1 MLMSLLLAASCATQ
15 QPQPAPAPV
24 APPPAPAPAPPPRTS
39 RAQPS
44 KTVRASYQGEQ
55 AAGRPTASGEPYDPD
70 ELTAASKIYPIGS
83 TVLVTNP
90 ANGRSVKVRIND
102 RGPHVRGRSLDLS
115 KRAAEELGI
124 TDQGV
129 ARLKV
134 TAHRLQTSEERIHE
148 IHFGFSVRL
157 DAVVIPGHYGS
168 TLVRRTLDPVP
179 PTAQMARHCWLC
191 RQFTALMR
199 R

>member
-15 QPQPAPAPV
+15 QPQPAPVPVV
-24 APPPAPAPAPPPRTS
+24 APPPPPPPAPPPRAST
-39 RAQPS
+39 QPS
-44 KTVRASYQGEQ
+44 RTVRASYQGEQ

-70 ELTAASKIYPIGS
+70 ELTAASKIFPIGS

-90 ANGRSVKVRIND
+90 ANGKSVKVRIND

-124 TDQGV
+124 TDKGV

-134 TAHRLQTSEERIHE
+134 KRIDSKTARSESVKATSESI
-148 IHFGFSVRL
+148 S
-157 DAVVIPGHYGS
+157 AS
-168 TLVRRTLDPVP
+168 TP
-179 PTAQMARHCWLC
+179 
-191 RQFTALMR
+191 
-199 R
+199 

>member
-1 MLMSLLLAASCATQ
+1 MMLTSLLLLASCATQ

-24 APPPAPAPAPPPRTS
+24 VAPSPPPPAPPPPIS
-39 RAQPS
+39 AQPS
-44 KTVRASYQGEQ
+44 KTVRASYQGRQ

-83 TVLVTNP
+83 ILLVTNP
-90 ANGRSVKVRIND
+90 ANGKSVKVRIND

-124 TDQGV
+124 TEKGV

-134 TAHRLQTSEERIHE
+134 KRLNSNPAKSE
-148 IHFGFSVRL
+148 STK
-157 DAVVIPGHYGS
+157 S
-168 TLVRRTLDPVP
+168 TLDSASASTP
-179 PTAQMARHCWLC
+179 
-191 RQFTALMR
+191 
-199 R
+199 

>member
-1 MLMSLLLAASCATQ
+1 MRNSNWQRNVRGALALMSLLLVASCATQ

-24 APPPAPAPAPPPRTS
+24 VAPPPPAPAPPPRTS
-39 RAQPS
+39 AQPS
-44 KTVRASYQGEQ
+44 RTVRTSYQGEQ

-70 ELTAASKIYPIGS
+70 ELTAASKIFPIGS

-90 ANGRSVKVRIND
+90 ANGKSVKVRIND

-124 TDQGV
+124 TEKGV

-134 TAHRLQTSEERIHE
+134 KRIDSKPAKSE
-148 IHFGFSVRL
+148 STKSAL
-157 DAVVIPGHYGS
+157 DSASAS
-168 TLVRRTLDPVP
+168 TP
-179 PTAQMARHCWLC
+179 
-191 RQFTALMR
+191 
-199 R
+199 

>member
-1 MLMSLLLAASCATQ
+1 VRINSWQLNLGKALMLTSVLVLASCATP

-24 APPPAPAPAPPPRTS
+24 VAPPPPPPPPPPRTS
-39 RAQPS
+39 AQPS
-44 KTVRASYQGEQ
+44 RTVRTSYQGEQ

-70 ELTAASKIYPIGS
+70 ELTAASKIFPIGS

-90 ANGRSVKVRIND
+90 ANGKSVKVRIND

-124 TDQGV
+124 TEKGV

-134 TAHRLQTSEERIHE
+134 RRIDSKPSKGE
-148 IHFGFSVRL
+148 STESSL
-157 DAVVIPGHYGS
+157 DSASAS
-168 TLVRRTLDPVP
+168 TP
-179 PTAQMARHCWLC
+179 
-191 RQFTALMR
+191 
-199 R
+199 

>member
-1 MLMSLLLAASCATQ
+1 LKFSNWQLNIRRALMLTSLLLLASCATQ

-24 APPPAPAPAPPPRTS
+24 VAPSPPPPAPPPRIS
-39 RAQPS
+39 AQPS

-83 TVLVTNP
+83 ILLVTNP
-90 ANGRSVKVRIND
+90 ANGKSVKVRIND

-124 TDQGV
+124 TEKGV

-134 TAHRLQTSEERIHE
+134 K
-148 IHFGFSVRL
+148 RL
-157 DAVVIPGHYGS
+157 DSKPAKSESRKS
-168 TLVRRTLDPVP
+168 TLDSASAATP
-179 PTAQMARHCWLC
+179 
-191 RQFTALMR
+191 
-199 R
+199 

>member
-1 MLMSLLLAASCATQ
+1 MAMSLLLLTSCATQ

-24 APPPAPAPAPPPRTS
+24 VAPPPIAAPAPPPRTS
-39 RAQPS
+39 AQPS
-44 KTVRASYQGEQ
+44 RTVRTSYQGEQ

-70 ELTAASKIYPIGS
+70 ELTAASKIFPIGS

-90 ANGRSVKVRIND
+90 ANGKSVKVRIND

-124 TDQGV
+124 TEKGV

-134 TAHRLQTSEERIHE
+134 KRIDSKPAKSE
-148 IHFGFSVRL
+148 STK
-157 DAVVIPGHYGS
+157 S
-168 TLVRRTLDPVP
+168 TLDSASAATP
-179 PTAQMARHCWLC
+179 
-191 RQFTALMR
+191 
-199 R
+199 

>member
-1 MLMSLLLAASCATQ
+1 MRVSNVRVALLLTSLLLVASCASQ

-24 APPPAPAPAPPPRTS
+24 VAPSPPPPAPPPRTS

-44 KTVRASYQGEQ
+44 KTVRASYQGKQ

-70 ELTAASKIYPIGS
+70 ELTAASKTLPIGS
-83 TVLVTNP
+83 VVLVTNP
-90 ANGRSVKVRIND
+90 ANGKSVKVRIND

-124 TDQGV
+124 TEKGV

-134 TAHRLQTSEERIHE
+134 K
-148 IHFGFSVRL
+148 RL
-157 DAVVIPGHYGS
+157 DSKSARSES
-168 TLVRRTLDPVP
+168 TKTSLDSASAATP
-179 PTAQMARHCWLC
+179 
-191 RQFTALMR
+191 
-199 R
+199 

>member
-1 MLMSLLLAASCATQ
+1 MLTSLLLLASCATQ

-24 APPPAPAPAPPPRTS
+24 VAPSPPPPAPPPRIS
-39 RAQPS
+39 AQPS

-83 TVLVTNP
+83 ILLVTNP
-90 ANGRSVKVRIND
+90 ANGKSVKVRIND

-124 TDQGV
+124 TEKGV

-134 TAHRLQTSEERIHE
+134 KRLNSKPAKSESRK
-148 IHFGFSVRL
+148 
-157 DAVVIPGHYGS
+157 S
-168 TLVRRTLDPVP
+168 TLDSAAAATP
-179 PTAQMARHCWLC
+179 
-191 RQFTALMR
+191 
-199 R
+199 